1 MSPAAV
7 SERGEL
13 GVRGGYIHP
22 SWGSGSFVCVL
33 RVEGV
38 MVRTRGQRRWG
49 RIWECVTGA
58 WKWTE
63 DPGAG
68 REEGTRKEPPSLAAA
83 SPGSLQE
90 RGGRSG
96 GSGSRVYSR
105 FKKSCWDL

>member
-1 MSPAAV
+1 
-7 SERGEL
+7 
-13 GVRGGYIHP
+13 
-22 SWGSGSFVCVL
+22 
-33 RVEGV
+33 

-68 REEGTRKEPPSLAAA
+68 REEGTLREPPSLAAA
-83 SPGSLQE
+83 SSGSLGEQ
-90 RGGRSG
+90 GGRSG

-105 FKKSCWDL
+105 FKKSCWEL